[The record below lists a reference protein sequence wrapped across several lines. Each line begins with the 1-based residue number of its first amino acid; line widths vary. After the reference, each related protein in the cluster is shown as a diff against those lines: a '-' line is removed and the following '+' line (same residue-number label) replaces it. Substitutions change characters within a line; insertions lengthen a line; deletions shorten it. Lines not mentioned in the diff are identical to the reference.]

1 MNTTIVNEAL
11 TYDIAIALSSTRWKL
26 LFHLPTRLALS
37 EYGVSFLKDIEDP
50 FYLIQFVHAT
60 MITLAEDVEDCTEF
74 EFFGKDYFKDE
85 FTNIFEL
92 NTTDQDTPEYKFGK
106 ALLQLVDKVYNYFTT
121 PYVGSKE
128 LKQAFLNSSN
138 IEDTI
143 YELKPDYTSD
153 EDKQIIALM
162 QVVVNQGDE
171 TLSAFEDLTVDA
183 NWKHIILSHY
193 NFEAI
198 EYPSFTEAYPE
209 TEKEKDNPIIND
221 LNSLSKDS
229 IFQKLDENELPSME
243 VDLFDQV
250 KLKRECLDD
259 FFLRNRKM
267 SGSVLKQNH
276 KVAITIKN
284 IETNETKVFDSSDEC
299 AKFLNLSKSTMIR
312 FKKGTTKLN
321 KIWQVVDEQESD
333 TSL

>member
-11 TYDIAIALSSTRWKL
+11 TYDIAIALSCTRWKL
-26 LFHLPTRLALS
+26 LFHLPTHLALS
-37 EYGVSFLKDIEDP
+37 EYGVSFLNDIEDP

-60 MITLAEDVEDCTEF
+60 MITLSEDVEDSTEF
-74 EFFGKDYFKDE
+74 EFFGKDYFKQE

-92 NTTDQDTPEYKFGK
+92 NTTDQDTPEYKFGQ
-106 ALLQLVDKVYNYFTT
+106 ALLQLVDKVYDYFTT

-171 TLSAFEDLTVDA
+171 TLSAFKDLTVDA

-209 TEKEKDNPIIND
+209 TEKEKDNPSIND
-221 LNSLSKDS
+221 LKSLSKDS
-229 IFQKLDENELPSME
+229 VFQKLDESELPTMDI
-243 VDLFDQV
+243 DLFDTI

-259 FFLRNRKM
+259 FFERNRKM
-267 SGSVLKQNH
+267 AGYTSKQNH

-284 IETNETKVFDSSDEC
+284 IETNETKTFNSSDEC
-299 AKFLNLSKSTMIR
+299 AKFLNLSKRNMIR

>member
-26 LFHLPTRLALS
+26 LFHLPTHLALS
-37 EYGVSFLKDIEDP
+37 EYGVSFLKNIEDP

-74 EFFGKDYFKDE
+74 EFFGKNYFKEE

-92 NTTDQDTPEYKFGK
+92 NTTDQDTPEYEFCQ
-106 ALLQLVDKVYNYFTT
+106 ALLQLVDKVYDYFTT
-121 PYVGSKE
+121 PYAGSKE
-128 LKQAFLNSSN
+128 LKQAFLNSSS

-162 QVVVNQGDE
+162 QMVVNQGDE
-171 TLSAFEDLTVDA
+171 TLSGFEDLTVDA

-209 TEKEKDNPIIND
+209 TEKEKDNSIIKN
-221 LNSLSKDS
+221 LNSLSKDTV
-229 IFQKLDENELPSME
+229 FQKLDKNELPSME
-243 VDLFDQV
+243 VDLFDPI

-259 FFLRNRKM
+259 FLERSRKLA
-267 SGSVLKQNH
+267 GSVSKQNH

-284 IETNETKVFDSSDEC
+284 IETNEIKTFDSSDEC
-299 AKFLNLSKSTMIR
+299 AKFLNISKHTMVK
-312 FKKGTTKLN
+312 FKQGTTKLN

-333 TSL
+333 TSM

>member
-11 TYDIAIALSSTRWKL
+11 TRDIAIALSSTRWKL
-26 LFHLPTRLALS
+26 LFHLPTHSALS
-37 EYGVSFLKDIEDP
+37 KYGVLFLKDIEDP

-85 FTNIFEL
+85 FTNIFKL
-92 NTTDQDTPEYKFGK
+92 NTTDQDTQEYKFGK

-121 PYVGSKE
+121 PYAGSKE
-128 LKQAFLNSSN
+128 LKQEFLNSSN

-193 NFEAI
+193 NCEAI
-198 EYPSFTEAYPE
+198 EYPLFTEVYNVPKKA
-209 TEKEKDNPIIND
+209 KDNPIIKN
-221 LNSLSKDS
+221 LSSLD
-229 IFQKLDENELPSME
+229 IFQELDENELPSIE
-243 VDLFDQV
+243 VDLFDLE
-250 KLKRECLDD
+250 KLKKECLDD
-259 FFLRNRKM
+259 FLERNRKEA
-267 SGSVLKQNH
+267 GSVSKQNH

-284 IETNETKVFDSSDEC
+284 IETNETKTFDSSEEC
-299 AKFLNLSKSTMIR
+299 GKFLNLSKRTMIR
-312 FKKGTTKLN
+312 FKQGTTKLN
-321 KIWQVVDEQESD
+321 KIWQIVDEQGSD

>member
-1 MNTTIVNEAL
+1 MNTTIVNESL

-26 LFHLPTRLALS
+26 LFHLPTHLALS
-37 EYGVSFLKDIEDP
+37 EYGVSFLNDIEDP

-60 MITLAEDVEDCTEF
+60 MITLAEDVEDSTEF
-74 EFFGKDYFKDE
+74 EFFGKDYFKQE

-92 NTTDQDTPEYKFGK
+92 NTTDQDTPEYKFCQ
-106 ALLQLVDKVYNYFTT
+106 ALLQLVDKVYDYFTT

-171 TLSAFEDLTVDA
+171 TLSAFKDLTVDA

-193 NFEAI
+193 NFEAV
-198 EYPSFTEAYPE
+198 EYPLFTEVYHI
-209 TEKEKDNPIIND
+209 TKKIKNNPIIKNLSS
-221 LNSLSKDS
+221 LN
-229 IFQKLDENELPSME
+229 IFQDFDENELPSTE
-243 VDLFDQV
+243 VDLFDLE

-259 FFLRNRKM
+259 FLERTRKM
-267 SGSVLKQNH
+267 AGSKSKQNH

-284 IETNETKVFDSSDEC
+284 IETNETKTFDSSNEC
-299 AKFLNLSKSTMIR
+299 AKFLNLSKITMIR
-312 FKKGTTKLN
+312 FKQGTTKLN
-321 KIWQVVDEQESD
+321 KIWQIV
-333 TSL
+333 